1 MLFLSDTTTGARGAM
16 DGLDLHAKIF
26 LSSAT
31 FSMLKTGVDCTE
43 RVEV

>member
-1 MLFLSDTTTGARGAM
+1 MLFLTDTTAGARGAM
-16 DGLDLHAKIF
+16 DGHDLQAKIF
-26 LSSAT
+26 HSSAT